1 MNIQS
6 TFKIVVFVLTL
17 VAITSVADAQKLSYK
32 SDKKSKVSSF
42 TEPYRSIEVS
52 AAEMGTLSQLDVRE
66 GDHVNKGDLLARLND
81 EVLQASLNMASK
93 SMDARGKLN
102 SAMAELNM
110 QQGRFQKLL
119 GLYQRNHASQIE
131 IDRAKS
137 QVAVAQAQVE
147 AANDEITLKTLE
159 RERIK
164 AQLEQRL
171 LRSPIPGI
179 VTRVFKDE
187 GEFVSATDP
196 VVANVVQLDP
206 LLVVFSVPQQTAL
219 QIRSGQQVKLT
230 IGEEDNDEA
239 AETVGMVEFVSPNAD
254 AQSGTCRVKVK
265 VDNPELRWPS
275 GVACHLSTKD
285 FENEAPAT
293 AKSKSK
299 FRSLPVAKK

>member
-1 MNIQS
+1 MIIQS
-6 TFKIVVFVLTL
+6 AFKFVVFIVTL
-17 VAITSVADAQKLSYK
+17 VVLASVADAQSLSFK

-66 GDHVNKGDLLARLND
+66 GDSVEKGEVLARLND
-81 EVLQASLNMASK
+81 EVLQASLTMASK
-93 SMDARGKLN
+93 GMEARGKLN

-137 QVAVAQAQVE
+137 QVAIAQAQVE
-147 AANDEITLKTLE
+147 AANDDITLKKFEL
-159 RERIK
+159 ERIK

-171 LRSPIPGI
+171 LRSPIEGI
-179 VTRVFKDE
+179 VTRVLKDE

-196 VVANVVQLDP
+196 VVASVVQLNP
-206 LLVVFSVPQQTAL
+206 LLVVFSVPQKTAL
-219 QIRSGQQVKLT
+219 QLQSGQEVKVA
-230 IGEEDNDEA
+230 IGESNDGA
-239 AETVGMVEFVSPNAD
+239 NAFGLVEFVSPDAD

-265 VDNPELRWPS
+265 VDNPDMKWAS
-275 GVACHLSTKD
+275 GVACELVMNDS
-285 FENEAPAT
+285 EEESAPT
-293 AKSKSK
+293 AKSKSIG
-299 FRSLPVAKK
+299 RSLPVAQK